1 MPESTPP
8 VETSPEVA
16 KRNVTLAVGLIG
28 VALLIAA
35 GAVVVAFVY
44 LQYD

>member
-1 MPESTPP
+1 MPTPP

-16 KRNVTLAVGLIG
+16 RRNVMLAVALT
-28 VALLIAA
+28 VAAVLIAG
-35 GAVVVAFVY
+35 GAVLVAFIY

>member
-1 MPESTPP
+1 MPDPLPP

-16 KRNVTLAVGLIG
+16 RRNVTLAVALLG
-28 VALLIAA
+28 VALLIAG
-35 GAVVVAFVY
+35 GAVLVAFVY